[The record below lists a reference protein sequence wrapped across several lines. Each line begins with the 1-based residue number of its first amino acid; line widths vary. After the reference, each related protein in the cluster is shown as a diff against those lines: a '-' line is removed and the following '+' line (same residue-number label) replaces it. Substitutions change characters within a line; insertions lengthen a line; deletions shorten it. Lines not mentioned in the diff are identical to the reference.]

1 MATLAAS
8 AIAAAGTLNSTS
20 SAAAGGDKVLPV
32 ADRVFVEITNGGG
45 SSITVT
51 IPSYSSVR
59 GQAVADRTVTIAAT
73 ATKKIPI
80 FADINTNPADGLA
93 AITYS
98 GVTTVT
104 IGAYRT

>member
-1 MATLAAS
+1 MATLNAS
-8 AIAAAGTLNSTS
+8 AITAAGTLNSTS
-20 SAAAGGDKVLPV
+20 AAAGGGDKVAPV
-32 ADRVFVEITNGGG
+32 ADRVFIEVTNGGG
-45 SSITVT
+45 SPITVT
-51 IPSYSSVR
+51 IPSYLSVR

-93 AITYS
+93 SITYS

-104 IGAYRT
+104 VGAYRT